1 MTVSYTHLSHTAG
14 WVGGLTRLL
23 FIWKGSLFKQIWP
36 DLLLF
41 FGLYAGFSV
50 LYRCVLI
57 ENEASKT
64 SYELFCVYCAKFSS
78 RIPVGFLLGFYV
90 TQVVARW
97 WSQFMSLPWPDTLAR
112 YLAVYMPGTD
122 EVSRNY
128 RRTVCRWVNLGNVL
142 ALRLV
147 SYKVLVRFPTYEHLV
162 ESGLCTNKEM
172 IQIKQMDDLV
182 ANRHQVTWFPNMW
195 AQNLLRKA
203 RKEGLIANDWFT
215 HVLIKEVDNM
225 ANQNGMLICYGWIS
239 IPLVYTQVVTLAVYS
254 YFVAALFGRQYL
266 LPTQYKDGG
275 GSFVPV
281 SQFPTVSN
289 WTIDRQP
296 GTTNI
301 VGYDNDIPDFYF
313 PIFTVLEYLFY
324 MGWLK
329 VAETLLNP
337 FGEDDDD
344 FDTYYLI
351 ERNLQISYIMSDEA
365 GLPIDPEDDPYG
377 LSNAPELK
385 HTNASANLLDD
396 YKPNLP
402 TDGIVLTA
410 EQTAIS
416 NVKGSTMNVGAVD
429 AKINLAGN
437 LLASPVTEGRKNS
450 LIGNHINSPGSN
462 SPARY
467 QRRPESRDQRR
478 PTIVNIPE
486 IITEEG
492 QIPDPLEAM
501 YNPEVLGNKSPNTS
515 RNEHLLFSVQEA
527 ERRLSCSSSPRS
539 ATPQAPPRKPHGIT
553 GGMVASGEMDDDGDD
568 GGEGEGG
575 DAGDLDIF
583 DAEGW

>member
-14 WVGGLTRLL
+14 WLGGLTRLL

-41 FGLYAGFSV
+41 FGLYTGLSLV
-50 LYRCVLI
+50 YRFVLI
-57 ENEASKT
+57 DYEESKT
-64 SYELFCVYCAKFSS
+64 SYELFCVYCSKFSD

-112 YLAVYMPGTD
+112 YLAVYLPGTD
-122 EVSRNY
+122 PKSRNY

-147 SYKVLVRFPTYEHLV
+147 SYKVMVRFPTYEHLV

-172 IQIKQMDDLV
+172 MQIKQMDDLV
-182 ANRHQVTWFPNMW
+182 ELRHQITWFPNMW

-215 HVLIKEVDNM
+215 HVLIKEVDTM
-225 ANQNGMLICYGWIS
+225 ANANGMLICYGWIS

-254 YFVAALFGRQYL
+254 YFGAALFGRQYL
-266 LPTQYKDGG
+266 LPTQYQEGDRRW
-275 GSFVPV
+275 VPV
-281 SQFPTVSN
+281 SQFPSVSN
-289 WTIDRQP
+289 WTTDSIP
-296 GTTNI
+296 GTGNI
-301 VGYDNDIPDFYF
+301 VGYDNEVADFYI
-313 PIFTVLEYLFY
+313 PIFTILEYLFY

-351 ERNLQISYIMSDEA
+351 ERNLQISYIMADEA
-365 GLPIDPEDDPYG
+365 GLPIDPEQDPFG
-377 LSNAPELK
+377 FSNAPELK
-385 HTNASANLLDD
+385 HTNASATMMDD
-396 YKPNLP
+396 AKPFLP
-402 TDGIVLTA
+402 TDGVKMTQ
-410 EQTAIS
+410 EQSTIS
-416 NVKGSTMNVGAVD
+416 SHRGSHKGSTLNIGTMD

-437 LLASPVTEGRKNS
+437 FLAAPVTEAKKTYNVA
-450 LIGNHINSPGSN
+450 NHILSSHESPPPRPSWFSPG
-462 SPARY
+462 AR
-467 QRRPESRDQRR
+467 
-478 PTIVNIPE
+478 VNIPDS
-486 IITEEG
+486 ISEEDI
-492 QIPDPLEAM
+492 QVD
-501 YNPEVLGNKSPNTS
+501 GNTFGNSGVSELKAGSKSPNTS
-515 RNEHLLFSVQEA
+515 RNEHLLFSVQKET
-527 ERRLSCSSSPRS
+527 EEVGPGSQGSSKADHALNSMN
-539 ATPQAPPRKPHGIT
+539 
-553 GGMVASGEMDDDGDD
+553 GGMLVAGEPDHDGDDGDD
-568 GGEGEGG
+568 GDGDGEDYG
-575 DAGDLDIF
+575 DGDIF